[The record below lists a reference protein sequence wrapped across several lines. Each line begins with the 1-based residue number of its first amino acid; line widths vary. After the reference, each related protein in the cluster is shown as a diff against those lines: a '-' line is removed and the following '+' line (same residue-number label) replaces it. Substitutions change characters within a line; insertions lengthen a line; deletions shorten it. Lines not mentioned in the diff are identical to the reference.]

1 MATVNAPTA
10 LLKRIP
16 VRQARVG
23 MFLHKID
30 GSWLTNPFWR
40 SEFLLDDESQ
50 VDKLQKSAVQSIW
63 IDLARG
69 LDVATDSPSGQP
81 TGAGA
86 SEAGPASQVAASALE
101 PAPLQAP
108 GAPEP
113 ARTGADGGEP
123 GATPVAGKP
132 GSDPQAG
139 REPAKQGSGF
149 DPRAPREPAKPGSG
163 FDPRASR
170 EPAKPGSGFD
180 PRTPRELAQP
190 GPGFDPRA
198 TREAAQAREGTD
210 PNTTPRAPSAVAAR
224 PQERREPTVAL
235 DSELHRATGIVRDVR
250 TLVGGLYERAR
261 LGHALDAERCLP
273 LVDSVNDSMSRNPD
287 ALLTL
292 TRLRKRDE
300 YTYMHSVAVCALM
313 VALGR
318 EMGLDADTCRE
329 AGLAGLL
336 HDLGKAKM
344 PETILTKPGKLTQE
358 EFSIIRTHPRRG
370 YELLSEARGA
380 TEQVIDVTLHHH
392 ERVDGTG
399 YPDQLSR
406 AKISLFSR
414 MGAICDVYDAITSH
428 RAYKARWDPA
438 ESIER
443 MESWR
448 GHFDEDILQTFVRTV
463 GVFPIGAIVRLQ
475 SQRIA
480 VVYEQNVRGFAKPV
494 VLVFYSLK
502 SQMPIPVQRLD
513 LSSPGCQ
520 DRIVTREP
528 TENWASLD
536 LDTLLKSRM
545 SAATA

>member
-1 MATVNAPTA
+1 V
-10 LLKRIP
+10 
-16 VRQARVG
+16 
-23 MFLHKID
+23 
-30 GSWLTNPFWR
+30 
-40 SEFLLDDESQ
+40 
-50 VDKLQKSAVQSIW
+50 
-63 IDLARG
+63 
-69 LDVATDSPSGQP
+69 
-81 TGAGA
+81 
-86 SEAGPASQVAASALE
+86 
-101 PAPLQAP
+101 
-108 GAPEP
+108 
-113 ARTGADGGEP
+113 
-123 GATPVAGKP
+123 
-132 GSDPQAG
+132 
-139 REPAKQGSGF
+139 
-149 DPRAPREPAKPGSG
+149 
-163 FDPRASR
+163 
-170 EPAKPGSGFD
+170 
-180 PRTPRELAQP
+180 
-190 GPGFDPRA
+190 
-198 TREAAQAREGTD
+198 GTD
-210 PNTTPRAPSAVAAR
+210 PNTTPRAPSAAAAR
-224 PQERREPTVAL
+224 PQERREPTAAL
-235 DSELHRATGIVRDVR
+235 ESEMQRATGIVRDVR

-273 LVDSVNDSMSRNPD
+273 LVDSVNESVSRNPD

-318 EMGLDADTCRE
+318 EMGLDDTTCRE

-392 ERVDGTG
+392 ERMDGTG

-414 MGAICDVYDAITSH
+414 MGAVCDVYDAITSH

-480 VVYEQNVRGFAKPV
+480 VVYEQSVRGFAKPV

-528 TENWASLD
+528 SENWASLD
-536 LDTLLKSRM
+536 LDSLLKSRL

>member
-1 MATVNAPTA
+1 
-10 LLKRIP
+10 
-16 VRQARVG
+16 
-23 MFLHKID
+23 MFLHKIE

-40 SEFLLDDESQ
+40 NEFLLDDEAQ
-50 VDKLQKSAVQSIW
+50 VGKLHKSAVQSIW

-69 LDVATDSPSGQP
+69 LDVETDSPTGRDSGS
-81 TGAGA
+81 GA
-86 SEAGPASQVAASALE
+86 SETGPASQVAASAPE
-101 PAPLQAP
+101 PAPVQAP
-108 GAPEP
+108 GAPQP
-113 ARTGADGGEP
+113 ARSGADSGEP

-198 TREAAQAREGTD
+198 PREPAQPGPGFDPRATREAAQARVGTD
-210 PNTTPRAPSAVAAR
+210 PNTTPRAPSAAAAR
-224 PQERREPTVAL
+224 PQERREPTAAL
-235 DSELHRATGIVRDVR
+235 ESEMQRATGIVRDVR

-273 LVDSVNDSMSRNPD
+273 LVDSVNESVSRNPD

-318 EMGLDADTCRE
+318 EMGLDDTTCRE

-392 ERVDGTG
+392 ERMDGTG

-414 MGAICDVYDAITSH
+414 MGAVCDVYDAITSH

-448 GHFDEDILQTFVRTV
+448 GHFDDDILQSFVKTV
-463 GVFPIGAIVRLQ
+463 GIFPIGAIVRLQ
-475 SQRIA
+475 SQRVAI
-480 VVYEQNVRGFAKPV
+480 VFEQNVGAYTKPIV
-494 VLVFYSLK
+494 QVFYSLK

-513 LSSPGCQ
+513 LSSPRCQ
-520 DRIVTREP
+520 DRIVSREP

-536 LDTLLKSRM
+536 VDGLLKAGLSI
-545 SAATA
+545 TAV

>member
-1 MATVNAPTA
+1 
-10 LLKRIP
+10 
-16 VRQARVG
+16 
-23 MFLHKID
+23 MFLHKIE

-40 SEFLLDDESQ
+40 NEFLLAEDDQ
-50 VDKLQKSAVQSIW
+50 IGKLQKSAVQSIW
-63 IDLARG
+63 IDLSRG
-69 LDVATDSPSGQP
+69 LDVLIDEAAENRATRDSASSALTQARGE
-81 TGAGA
+81 TGAPL
-86 SEAGPASQVAASALE
+86 EGPE
-101 PAPLQAP
+101 
-108 GAPEP
+108 APEGSRP
-113 ARTGADGGEP
+113 AGSPAQDSATVQARATRTH
-123 GATPVAGKP
+123 
-132 GSDPQAG
+132 
-139 REPAKQGSGF
+139 GF

-163 FDPRASR
+163 FDPKAPR

-180 PRTPRELAQP
+180 PRAAREPAQPGSGFDPRAPREMAQP
-190 GPGFDPRA
+190 GPGFDPRKP
-198 TREAAQAREGTD
+198 REPVAAGLAQADAAWTAG
-210 PNTTPRAPSAVAAR
+210 PANTPK
-224 PQERREPTVAL
+224 REPTAPL
-235 DSELHRATGIVRDVR
+235 ASEMQRASGIVRDVR
-250 TLVGGLYERAR
+250 TLVGGLYESAR

-273 LVDSVNDSMSRNPD
+273 LVDSVNDSVNRNPD

-344 PETILTKPGKLTQE
+344 PEAILTKPGKLTQE

-370 YELLSEARGA
+370 FELLSEARGA
-380 TEQVIDVTLHHH
+380 TDQVIDVTLHHH

-399 YPDQLSR
+399 YPDQLSK

-414 MGAICDVYDAITSH
+414 MGAVCDVYDAITSH

-448 GHFDEDILQTFVRTV
+448 GHFDDDILQAFIRTV
-463 GVFPIGAIVRLQ
+463 GVFPIGAVVRLQ

-480 VVYEQNVRGFAKPV
+480 VVYEQNLKSFAKPV
-494 VLVFYSLK
+494 VLIFYSLK
-502 SQMPIPVQRLD
+502 SQMPVPVQRLD

-520 DRIVTREP
+520 DRIVSREP
-528 TENWASLD
+528 SENWTSLD
-536 LDTLLKSRM
+536 LDALLKSRL
-545 SAATA
+545 SATTV

>member
-1 MATVNAPTA
+1 
-10 LLKRIP
+10 
-16 VRQARVG
+16 
-23 MFLHKID
+23 MFLHKIE

-40 SEFLLDDESQ
+40 NEFLLAEDDQ
-50 VDKLQKSAVQSIW
+50 IGKLQQSAVQSIW
-63 IDLARG
+63 IDLSRG
-69 LDVATDSPSGQP
+69 LDVLIDEAAENRATRDSASSALTQARGE
-81 TGAGA
+81 TGAPL
-86 SEAGPASQVAASALE
+86 EGPE
-101 PAPLQAP
+101 
-108 GAPEP
+108 APEDPRP
-113 ARTGADGGEP
+113 AGSPAEDNATVQARATRTHGF
-123 GATPVAGKP
+123 
-132 GSDPQAG
+132 DPRAP
-139 REPAKQGSGF
+139 REPAKPGSGF

-163 FDPRASR
+163 FDPRAPR

-180 PRTPRELAQP
+180 PRAPREMAQP
-190 GPGFDPRA
+190 GPGFDPRKP
-198 TREAAQAREGTD
+198 RE
-210 PNTTPRAPSAVAAR
+210 PVAAGLAR
-224 PQERREPTVAL
+224 ADAAWTASPANTPKREPTAPL
-235 DSELHRATGIVRDVR
+235 DSEMQRASGIVRDVR
-250 TLVGGLYERAR
+250 TLVSGLYESAR

-273 LVDSVNDSMSRNPD
+273 LVDSVNDSVNRNPD

-344 PETILTKPGKLTQE
+344 PEAILTKPGKLTQE

-370 YELLSEARGA
+370 FELLSEARGA
-380 TEQVIDVTLHHH
+380 TDQVIDVTLHHH

-399 YPDQLSR
+399 YPDQLSK

-414 MGAICDVYDAITSH
+414 MGAVCDVYDAITSH

-448 GHFDEDILQTFVRTV
+448 GHFDDDILQAFIRTV
-463 GVFPIGAIVRLQ
+463 GVFPIGAVVRLQ

-480 VVYEQNVRGFAKPV
+480 VVYEQNLKSFAKPV
-494 VLVFYSLK
+494 VLIFYSLK
-502 SQMPIPVQRLD
+502 SQMPVPVQRLD

-520 DRIVTREP
+520 DRIVSREP
-528 TENWASLD
+528 SENWTSLD
-536 LDTLLKSRM
+536 LDALLKSRL
-545 SAATA
+545 SATTV